1 MKKTKKI
8 ILTILFFVSILL
20 ITDKVNATSISAS
33 PSSPKKGKPVT
44 ITVSVPNVNTVDLTA
59 TVSGA
64 GTSGTIRLVDGS
76 MTGEAK
82 TFSKSITVTP
92 TSAGTIKVVVSSGS
106 NAVLNGQ
113 YVNVSAS
120 KSITV
125 TEPPANTGGSSSGG
139 NSSSGSSNGSSSS
152 STGTSSQKPTTNTTK
167 PVETPKSTDSTL
179 SALSIKEGAINPEF
193 KKDVKEYSLTI
204 PYETSEVNVTA
215 TANDSKAKVT
225 IEGNKELKEGENTVK
240 VLVTAENG
248 TSTTYTIKVT
258 RKRVPIA
265 LKTLVVKYQ
274 NENGELIET
283 PLNPAFNFDTLEYT
297 LQDLEYWVEK
307 LNIEA
312 IPNIEGATIDI
323 QGADN
328 LQVGENTITITVKI
342 AEENTP
348 EGEEPKEET
357 ITYTIKFNKIAEPT
371 LIAKIQDWFKGIF
384 GGISTWYNNNTEKVI
399 VGALGLCIV
408 ALIGLSVY
416 IVVDY
421 NKYKDVIA
429 KVKKVTELNSNEIAT
444 EEIATEEIAQES
456 NIVEEK
462 NIEDNNK
469 NDRPKGGKHF

>member
-348 EGEEPKEET
+348 EGEEAKEET

-384 GGISTWYNNNTEKVI
+384 GGIGSWYNNNQDKVI
-399 VGALGLCIV
+399 LGALGVCIV

-429 KVKKVTELNSNEIAT
+429 KVKKVTELNSNEVAV
-444 EEIATEEIAQES
+444 EEIEQES

>member
-1 MKKTKKI
+1 MKIAKI
-8 ILTILFFVSILL
+8 RVILLLGIIFTILFATRVFAVSISVTPSSTTVSPGKSFSVT
-20 ITDKVNATSISAS
+20 IKGNDATGRVNISVSGGSAS
-33 PSSPKKGKPVT
+33 TSSVWIENNSQK
-44 ITVSVPNVNTVDLTA
+44 
-59 TVSGA
+59 
-64 GTSGTIRLVDGS
+64 
-76 MTGEAK
+76 
-82 TFSKSITVTP
+82 ITVTAGSSG
-92 TSAGTIKVVVSSGS
+92 TVKISATGELSSSAGEDK
-106 NAVLNGQ
+106 
-113 YVNVSAS
+113 NVSAS
-120 KSITV
+120 ASVKIVKPS
-125 TEPPANTGGSSSGG
+125 TGVGSSSG
-139 NSSSGSSNGSSSS
+139 NSSSS
-152 STGTSSQKPTTNTTK
+152 SGTTNKKPTTNTTK

-179 SALSIKEGAINPEF
+179 SALSVKEGAISPEF

-215 TANDSKAKVT
+215 TATDSKAKVA
-225 IEGNKELKEGENTVK
+225 IEGNKDLKEGENIVK
-240 VLVTAENG
+240 VLVTAEDG

-283 PLNPAFNFDTLEYT
+283 PLNPVFNFDTLEYT

-312 IPNIEGATIDI
+312 TPNIEGATIDI

-371 LIAKIQDWFKGIF
+371 LIEKIQDWFKGIF

-429 KVKKVTELNSNEIAT
+429 KVKKATELNSNEIAT

>member
-8 ILTILFFVSILL
+8 ILTILFFISILL

-92 TSAGTIKVVVSSGS
+92 TSTGTIKVVVSSGS

-120 KSITV
+120 KNITV
-125 TEPPANTGGSSSGG
+125 TEPQTNTGG
-139 NSSSGSSNGSSSS
+139 NSSSGSSSGNSSSS
-152 STGTSSQKPTTNTTK
+152 SGTTNKKPTTNTTK

-179 SALSIKEGAINPEF
+179 SALSVKEGAISPEF

-215 TANDSKAKVT
+215 TATDSKAKVA
-225 IEGNKELKEGENTVK
+225 IEGNKDLKEGENIVK
-240 VLVTAENG
+240 VLVTAEDG

-283 PLNPAFNFDTLEYT
+283 PLNPVFNFDTLEYT

-312 IPNIEGATIDI
+312 TPNIEGATIDI

-371 LIAKIQDWFKGIF
+371 LIEKIQDWFKGIF

-429 KVKKVTELNSNEIAT
+429 KVKKATELNSNEIAT

>member
-1 MKKTKKI
+1 
-8 ILTILFFVSILL
+8 
-20 ITDKVNATSISAS
+20 
-33 PSSPKKGKPVT
+33 
-44 ITVSVPNVNTVDLTA
+44 
-59 TVSGA
+59 
-64 GTSGTIRLVDGS
+64 
-76 MTGEAK
+76 
-82 TFSKSITVTP
+82 
-92 TSAGTIKVVVSSGS
+92 
-106 NAVLNGQ
+106 
-113 YVNVSAS
+113 
-120 KSITV
+120 
-125 TEPPANTGGSSSGG
+125 
-139 NSSSGSSNGSSSS
+139 
-152 STGTSSQKPTTNTTK
+152 
-167 PVETPKSTDSTL
+167 
-179 SALSIKEGAINPEF
+179 
-193 KKDVKEYSLTI
+193 
-204 PYETSEVNVTA
+204 
-215 TANDSKAKVT
+215 
-225 IEGNKELKEGENTVK
+225 GENTVK

-348 EGEEPKEET
+348 EGEEAKEET

-384 GGISTWYNNNTEKVI
+384 GGIGSWYNNNQDKVI
-399 VGALGLCIV
+399 LGALGVCIV

-429 KVKKVTELNSNEIAT
+429 KVKKVTELNSNEVAV
-444 EEIATEEIAQES
+444 EEIEQES

>member
-8 ILTILFFVSILL
+8 ILTILFFISILL
-20 ITDKVNATSISAS
+20 ITDKVNATTISAS
-33 PSSPKKGKPVT
+33 PSSPKKGSAVT

-92 TSAGTIKVVVSSGS
+92 TSSGTIKVVVSSGS

-125 TEPPANTGGSSSGG
+125 TEPQTNTGGGSSSG
-139 NSSSGSSNGSSSS
+139 SSSGSGSSSS
-152 STGTSSQKPTTNTTK
+152 GTTNKKPTTTTK

-179 SALSIKEGAINPEF
+179 SVLNIKEGAIAPEF
-193 KKDVKEYSLTI
+193 KKDVKEYTLTI
-204 PYETSEVNVTA
+204 PYETSAVNVTA
-215 TANDSKAKVT
+215 TATDSKAKVA
-225 IEGNKELKEGENTVK
+225 IEGNKDLKEGENIVK
-240 VLVTAENG
+240 VLVTAEDG

-274 NENGELIET
+274 NENGELIEV
-283 PLNPAFNFDTLEYT
+283 PLNPTFNFDTLQYI

-312 IPNIEGATIDI
+312 TPNIEGATIDI

-328 LQVGENTITITVKI
+328 LEVGENTITITAEI
-342 AEENTP
+342 PEENTP
-348 EGEEPKEET
+348 EGEEPKKET
-357 ITYTIKFNKIAEPT
+357 ITYTIKVNKTEEPT
-371 LIAKIQDWFKGIF
+371 LIAKISDWFKGIF

-399 VGALGLCIV
+399 VVALGLCIV

-429 KVKKVTELNSNEIAT
+429 KVKKVTKINTNNNIV
-444 EEIATEEIAQES
+444 EEIAEES